1 MTVNNSFNVEILS
14 LRRLECDNF
23 MNIEQISHNIK
34 FFREQNKWTQKELAE
49 HLKVSRSVVAKWEN
63 NNVTPDII
71 SLLKLCTI
79 FDISLDHL
87 VGNYSFKEDLL
98 KDFKRIYSSK
108 SKSFDEEVVELV
120 EYIMT
125 YPTFKNEIYRLKRL
139 SVKKQ
144 LSIHK
149 LLSSLIDQYEQI

>member
-1 MTVNNSFNVEILS
+1 
-14 LRRLECDNF
+14 
-23 MNIEQISHNIK
+23 MNIDQISHNIR

-49 HLKVSRSVVAKWEN
+49 QLKVSRSVIAKWEN
-63 NNVTPDII
+63 NHVIPDIS

-79 FDISLDHL
+79 FNTSLDHL
-87 VGNYSFKEDLL
+87 VGNYSFREDLL

-108 SKSFDEEVVELV
+108 SKPFDEEVVELV

-125 YPTFKNEIYRLKRL
+125 YPRFKSEIYRLKDL

-149 LLSSLIDQYEQI
+149 LLSNLIDQYEQM

>member
-1 MTVNNSFNVEILS
+1 
-14 LRRLECDNF
+14 
-23 MNIEQISHNIK
+23 MNIEQISYNIK

-49 HLKVSRSVVAKWEN
+49 QLKVSRSVIAKWEN
-63 NNVTPDII
+63 NNVTPDIS

-87 VGNYSFKEDLL
+87 VGNYSFREDLL

-125 YPTFKNEIYRLKRL
+125 YPALKSDIYRLNNL

-149 LLSSLIDQYEQI
+149 LLSGMIDQYEQL

>member
-1 MTVNNSFNVEILS
+1 MRI
-14 LRRLECDNF
+14 D
-23 MNIEQISHNIK
+23 QISHNIK

-49 HLKVSRSVVAKWEN
+49 QLKVSRSVIAKWEN
-63 NNVTPDII
+63 NHVIPDIS
-71 SLLKLCTI
+71 SLLKLSTI
-79 FDISLDHL
+79 FNISLDHL
-87 VGNYSFKEDLL
+87 VGNYSFREDLL

-108 SKSFDEEVVELV
+108 SKPFDEEVVELV

-125 YPTFKNEIYRLKRL
+125 YPKFKNEIYRLKDL

-149 LLSSLIDQYEQI
+149 LLANLIDQYEQM

>member
-1 MTVNNSFNVEILS
+1 
-14 LRRLECDNF
+14 
-23 MNIEQISHNIK
+23 MNIDQISHNIR

-49 HLKVSRSVVAKWEN
+49 QLKVSRSVIAKWEN
-63 NNVTPDII
+63 NHVIPDIS
-71 SLLKLCTI
+71 SLLKLSTI
-79 FDISLDHL
+79 FNISLDHL
-87 VGNYSFKEDLL
+87 VGNYSFREDLL

-108 SKSFDEEVVELV
+108 SKPFDEEVVELV

-125 YPTFKNEIYRLKRL
+125 YPKFKNEIYRLKDL

-149 LLSSLIDQYEQI
+149 LLSNLIDQYEQM

>member
-1 MTVNNSFNVEILS
+1 MRI
-14 LRRLECDNF
+14 D
-23 MNIEQISHNIK
+23 QISHNIK

-49 HLKVSRSVVAKWEN
+49 QLKVSRSVIAKWEN
-63 NNVTPDII
+63 NHVIPDIS
-71 SLLKLCTI
+71 SLLKLSTI
-79 FDISLDHL
+79 FNISLDHL
-87 VGNYSFKEDLL
+87 VGNYSFREDLL

-108 SKSFDEEVVELV
+108 SKPFDEEVVELV

-125 YPTFKNEIYRLKRL
+125 YPKFKNEIYRLKDL

-149 LLSSLIDQYEQI
+149 LLSNLIDQYEQM

>member
-1 MTVNNSFNVEILS
+1 
-14 LRRLECDNF
+14 
-23 MNIEQISHNIK
+23 MNIDQISHNIR

-49 HLKVSRSVVAKWEN
+49 QLKVSRSVIAKWEN
-63 NNVTPDII
+63 NHVIPDIS

-79 FDISLDHL
+79 FNTSLDHL
-87 VGNYSFKEDLL
+87 VGNYSFREDLL

-108 SKSFDEEVVELV
+108 SKPFDEEVVELV

-125 YPTFKNEIYRLKRL
+125 YPKFKNEIYRLKDL

-149 LLSSLIDQYEQI
+149 LLSNLIDQYEQM